1 MTTVDVVTPVDLVF
15 AAIGAIMAV
24 CVVVGLAC
32 CAVIFVRGWWLFSVD
47 APVEPDEH
55 EQGGIGS

>member
-1 MTTVDVVTPVDLVF
+1 MTTADLLLAV
-15 AAIGAIMAV
+15 IGAIMTV

-32 CAVIFVRGWWLFSVD
+32 CAVIFVRGWWLFSQD